1 MSVIEKNLQTVP
13 KQTEI
18 AKLGDG
24 EVFVKRTNAGIL
36 RSVRGVVVL
45 SEDKGHIADIGGNRL
60 MYTQEAYEEANK
72 IASISIITPPKLTLN
87 TGEIVVNPYPIL
99 DPDSG
104 TIAKVW
110 VKKMAIGYSPI
121 GNLVITSATLLYD
134 TLAYFIQDLAKKI
147 EKHKGS
153 GKVCMKSMLTENE
166 LKTGVFHALQG
177 ELGVWADYTHP
188 EILKALGTF
197 IQKKLFA
204 ERLAQTI
211 CERLVYSKHPAL
223 VLGKPTARVMRVPI
237 IGFCHEHSQEELI
250 ELANKAAEAN
260 PGEPG
265 EVTEVNSGDIKAQT
279 IDVSSEI
286 TPEDIEAT
294 REDTE
299 TTLDSSEGAPA
310 SNIGVY

>member
-1 MSVIEKNLQTVP
+1 MTEKSLQPAP
-13 KQTEI
+13 KQAEL

-24 EVFVKRTNAGIL
+24 EVFIRRTPAGVL
-36 RSVRGVVVL
+36 RSVRGVVIL
-45 SEDKGHIADIGGNRL
+45 SEDRGHIAGIGDNRL

-99 DPDSG
+99 DRDSG

-153 GKVCMKSMLTENE
+153 GKVCMKSMLTDDE
-166 LKTGVFHALQG
+166 LKNGVFHALQG
-177 ELGVWADYTHP
+177 ELGVWADYNHP

-223 VLGKPTARVMRVPI
+223 VLGKPTAKVMKVPI
-237 IGFCHEHSQEELI
+237 IGFCHEHSQDELI

-260 PGEPG
+260 PGDTGEPA
-265 EVTEVNSGDIKAQT
+265 EVSAGNVKAQT
-279 IDVSSEI
+279 IDVSSEV
-286 TPEDIEAT
+286 THEDV
-294 REDTE
+294 E
-299 TTLDSSEGAPA
+299 TTEVEDVPTGAA
-310 SNIGVY
+310 GQVGIY